1 MKEVEIMISSLKNHP
16 YAQCYVSID
25 PNVGI
30 HFYSYKTLVIYIDKS
45 GWLRCT
51 GTYSPTTRRQIGWF
65 LREYAPMIS
74 YQMVKQCVIDCA
86 EINIE
91 TGEIILPLV

>member
-51 GTYSPTTRRQIGWF
+51 GTYSRQP
-65 LREYAPMIS
+65 A
-74 YQMVKQCVIDCA
+74 VKSVGFCVSM
-86 EINIE
+86 
-91 TGEIILPLV
+91 PQ